1 MLVFSLSFCLPSKYP
16 EWQLQSRAHLVQGGI
31 SPSGTSLKRSSI
43 NSMGQ
48 IFVLPLTWSQAELCW
63 SSPPHRNTT

>member
-1 MLVFSLSFCLPSKYP
+1 MLVLSLSFCLPAKYP
-16 EWQLQSRAHLVQGGI
+16 EWQFQSRAHLVQGGI

-48 IFVLPLTWSQAELCW
+48 IFVLPLTWSKAELCW
-63 SSPPHRNTT
+63 NSSLHRNRI